1 MNIHDSQQY
10 PETDNRLAELTLLYQ
25 FSNTMLSTI
34 RLNKLIHLILAAIT
48 TPSSN
53 LFERAILF
61 LRNEKSN
68 VFQGMLAVTHQLSEG
83 LQIVGGHD
91 ALGSRWDISDEII
104 SRQRSTEFCLQ
115 VRLTRIEID
124 SDCAL
129 MHHIVSE
136 RNLCHSDD
144 TLCQKCPTCHFVRP
158 LCGGSFAAAPLVA
171 RETTIGMIVVDNPDS
186 GREISSD
193 NMHFLQ
199 LFANQAG
206 MAIENSMLYNR
217 IEDAHLSLRD
227 AQERLLHGERLA
239 AIGEMAANLAHE
251 LKNPLITIGGFAGRL
266 LKSLPAETREHRY
279 ADTIVSEVSRLEKML
294 AEILVFSRKPTICFR
309 ACNLEEIIQD
319 CLANCTTAIEDH
331 NIKVLFSRGSRP
343 WTVSGDENQLK
354 QVFLNLIL
362 NSCDAMPEG
371 GQLTLTL
378 EKTSLDGKKVIAT
391 VEDTGGGIP
400 KEMLPQIFNPFFT
413 TKHHGTGLG
422 LAIANRIILNH
433 FGSIEVHN
441 SAQGAVFTITL
452 PLTKYSD

>member
-1 MNIHDSQQY
+1 MNINDSLQN
-10 PETDNRLAELTLLYQ
+10 PGTDDRLSELSLLYQ

-34 RLNKLIHLILAAIT
+34 RLNKLTHLILTAIT

-53 LFERAILF
+53 LFERSILF
-61 LRNEKSN
+61 LRNEKSD
-68 VFQGMLAVTHQLSEG
+68 VLQGMLGVTRQLSEG
-83 LQIVGGHD
+83 LQIIGGHD
-91 ALGSRWDISDEII
+91 SLGSRLDISDEII

-115 VRLTRIEID
+115 VRLTRIDID
-124 SDCAL
+124 GCCPL
-129 MHHIVSE
+129 IHQIVSE
-136 RNLCHSDD
+136 RCLRHSDD
-144 TLCQKCPTCHFVRP
+144 TVCNKCTTCNFIRP
-158 LCGGSFAAAPLVA
+158 LCSGPFAAAPLVS

-217 IEDAHLSLRD
+217 IEDAHANLQY

-266 LKSLPAETREHRY
+266 LKSLPGETREHQY
-279 ADTIVSEVSRLEKML
+279 ADTIVSEVYRLEKML
-294 AEILVFSRKPTICFR
+294 AEILMFSSKPTICFSI
-309 ACNLEEIIQD
+309 CDLEEIIRD
-319 CLANCTTAIEDH
+319 CLESCATAFDDH
-331 NIKVLFSRGSRP
+331 NIKISFISATPP
-343 WTVSGDENQLK
+343 WLVSGDAHQLK

-362 NSCDAMPEG
+362 NACDAMPEG
-371 GQLTLTL
+371 GGLALTL
-378 EKTSLDGKKVIAT
+378 EKTPIDGKSVI
-391 VEDTGGGIP
+391 VSIEDSGGGIP
-400 KEMLPQIFNPFFT
+400 KEILPQIFKPFFT

-433 FGSIEVHN
+433 FGTIEAHN
-441 SAQGAVFTITL
+441 TGQGAVFTITL
-452 PLTKYSD
+452 PLVE

>member
-10 PETDNRLAELTLLYQ
+10 PEADNRLAELTLLYQ

-104 SRQRSTEFCLQ
+104 SRQRSTEFCLL

-129 MHHIVSE
+129 MRHIVSE

-309 ACNLEEIIQD
+309 TCNLEEIIQD

>member
-1 MNIHDSQQY
+1 MNIHDTQQY

-144 TLCQKCPTCHFVRP
+144 TLCQKCPTCHFIRP

-266 LKSLPAETREHRY
+266 LKSLSAETREHRY

-294 AEILVFSRKPTICFR
+294 AEILAFSRKPTICFR

-331 NIKVLFSRGSRP
+331 NIKVLFSRGFRP
-343 WTVSGDENQLK
+343 WTASGDENQLK

-441 SAQGAVFTITL
+441 SAQGAVFTLTL
-452 PLTKYSD
+452 PLTEYSD